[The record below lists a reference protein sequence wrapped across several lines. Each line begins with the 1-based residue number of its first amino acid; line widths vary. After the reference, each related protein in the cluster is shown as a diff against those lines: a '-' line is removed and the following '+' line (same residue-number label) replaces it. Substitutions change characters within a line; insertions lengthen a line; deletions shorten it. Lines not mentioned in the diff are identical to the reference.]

1 MLRPEDIHPADGER
15 VLRVEGEPHSP
26 LSGLQTASFHFSG
39 SLPRTPVTPS
49 AQPMLFSF
57 GKNSWLPE
65 LFPAH
70 LPNSGKGTVNRP
82 VAASSGPP
90 GYGTV
95 METVW
100 TVIKG
105 LPFVSIPSEKSL
117 WPTRNPANSPSLRC
131 CCFQPSSFPAAAC
144 IPATSGRISVL
155 PLAKQRQR
163 NLMLLP
169 AHGAQEME
177 TQAQPANS
185 AHCPCS

>member
-1 MLRPEDIHPADGER
+1 MVSVCSQRKE
-15 VLRVEGEPHSP
+15 SP
-26 LSGLQTASFHFSG
+26 ILLSGLQTASFRFSG
-39 SLPRTPVTPS
+39 SLSRTPVTLS

-65 LFPAH
+65 LLPAH
-70 LPNSGKGTVNRP
+70 LTHSGKGTVNRP

-90 GYGTV
+90 GHGTV

-105 LPFVSIPSEKSL
+105 RPFVSVPSEKSL
-117 WPTRNPANSPSLRC
+117 WPTRNQANSPSLRC
-131 CCFQPSSFPAAAC
+131 CFFQPSSFPAAAC

-155 PLAKQRQR
+155 SLAKQRYW

-185 AHCPCS
+185 AHYPCS